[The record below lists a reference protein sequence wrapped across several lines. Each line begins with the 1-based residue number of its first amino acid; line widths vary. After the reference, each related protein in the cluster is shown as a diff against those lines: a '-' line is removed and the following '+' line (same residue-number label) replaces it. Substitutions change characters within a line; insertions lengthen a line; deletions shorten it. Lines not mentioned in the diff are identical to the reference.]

1 MLMLFTHESHF
12 YYILNMRTLIED
24 QSKTI
29 KFDSTAK
36 IEKYLNE
43 RVAELRKLADDNN
56 HENPYVFM
64 GISAIFDLLSY
75 LPYDDTQMN
84 AWKDT
89 KGNDLVSARY
99 KQFLKD
105 YVFNKIQFQF
115 NAPLNELFYQR
126 VRCGL
131 DHAFST
137 HDMNSTC
144 RVLLSHDQTQIEEV
158 NLQNADGTIE
168 HGIIFTACAM
178 IKLLKESIQKIFKQV
193 NNGNIPY
200 SRIENRFKAK
210 KPLSKFYN

>member
-1 MLMLFTHESHF
+1 M
-12 YYILNMRTLIED
+12 ITLTED
-24 QSKTI
+24 PSKTI

-43 RVAELRKLADDNN
+43 RVTELRKLADDNN

-75 LPYDDTQMN
+75 LPYDNTQMN
-84 AWKDT
+84 KWKD
-89 KGNDLVSARY
+89 KNGNDKVSERY

-105 YVFNKIQFQF
+105 YVFDGIQPKFSV
-115 NAPLNELFYQR
+115 PLNELFYKR

-137 HDMNSTC
+137 HDNKSTC
-144 RVLLSHDQTQIEEV
+144 RVLLSHEQTSIEEV

-168 HGIIFTACAM
+168 HGVLFTACDM
-178 IKLLKESIQKIFKQV
+178 VTLLEKSIQNIFKLV
-193 NNGNIPY
+193 NSGKIRH
-200 SRIENRFKAK
+200 SIIDRFKDK
-210 KPLSKFYN
+210 KPLNKFYI